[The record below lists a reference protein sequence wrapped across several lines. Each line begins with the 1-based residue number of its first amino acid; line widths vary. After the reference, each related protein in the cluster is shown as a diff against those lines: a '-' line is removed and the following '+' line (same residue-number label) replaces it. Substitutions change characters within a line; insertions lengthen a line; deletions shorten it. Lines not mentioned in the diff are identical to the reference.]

1 MPLDWERK
9 LPSKGYLSWKTK
21 EETLS
26 ANILFWRVAVIQLD
40 DYQEAST
47 YHAEMSKASFS
58 TGLRIVGAET
68 SVNAKKKKK
77 KKKKMQKGEKLR
89 NVVYKIGI
97 IKFSLNE
104 KMIYLYQVF
113 FLVVIIKFIV
123 KMFNRWLRFNSN
135 NQGI

>member
-1 MPLDWERK
+1 
-9 LPSKGYLSWKTK
+9 
-21 EETLS
+21 
-26 ANILFWRVAVIQLD
+26 
-40 DYQEAST
+40 
-47 YHAEMSKASFS
+47 MSKASFS

-68 SVNAKKKKK
+68 SVNAK